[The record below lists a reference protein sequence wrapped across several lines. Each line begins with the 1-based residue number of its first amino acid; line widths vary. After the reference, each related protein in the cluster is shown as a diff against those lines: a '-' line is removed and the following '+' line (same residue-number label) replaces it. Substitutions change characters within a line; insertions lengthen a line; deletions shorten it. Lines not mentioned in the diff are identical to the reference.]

1 MAEYTAGVAKVEI
14 RPNLAGFARRLRAE
28 LERITATFGV
38 EILPDFDQFRE
49 QVKAE
54 LAEYAES
61 LSITVDADTSK
72 ARRKINRITGKKN
85 LTLNVDADTGAAES
99 QLDTTA
105 RDRKTEI
112 EADADTA
119 AAETQLDVTARN
131 RESEINADAD
141 TGAAESQL
149 DTTARDRKTEIEAD
163 ADTSAASAKLAA
175 LVRRRV
181 AEIVARTNIGR
192 AAAQLAGL
200 AVRRTTEIAVR
211 VSRAGLAAAQA
222 QIASITAH
230 ARAASAAMAGLAA
243 RGIGLGVIG
252 VAATGAVGPLAAMT
266 QVLVTASGALATLPA
281 LAGAAAGALAALG
294 IGVSGVGKAFSAM
307 GKGAAAATTD
317 TDKSMKAAQR
327 QVENAERGI
336 ATAQRRVEDAHRGV
350 ADAAR
355 KVDDAHRG
363 VADAARRVED
373 AERKV
378 ADAERSVVEA
388 QKNSRKAQQ
397 DLNQARKD
405 AARDLQDMKQQLQDA
420 ALNEEDAVLAV
431 ARAKQRLREA
441 QEDPESSRLDIAEAD
456 LAYRKSLRSL
466 DEMREKNN
474 KLAHDTQAASD
485 KGVEGSDKVVA
496 AKEKVAE
503 AAEKEADAQRGV
515 EDAHRG
521 VEDAQRGVEDA
532 QRRVEDAYRGV
543 EDAQRNLA
551 DAQDGVVQAQEQ
563 LVDALDNYAEAG
575 EKAAGGTDDFA
586 DALANLS
593 PNAQAFVLAI
603 QALSAQW
610 KELRLEVQDNLF
622 AGLGESITDLA
633 TAQLPILRVG
643 LAGIAAEINSGLR
656 STIAAL
662 ASESSQVGLD
672 RMLGN
677 TAGMFANVNQAARPL
692 TQALVDIGAAGSAY
706 LPQLGQYLGEA
717 GTRLA
722 DFLSQSTQNGQFDQW
737 VQNGV
742 EALKTLGHTLSNI
755 GGIIS
760 GVFHAASAAGQASL
774 GPLGQLLEMVNNFV
788 NSMEGQQ
795 ALTTFFGAMT
805 DSLAA
810 LMPILSTALQTIGG
824 TIMPAIAEFIQ
835 AAAPGIQVLVQGL
848 ADGLAAFAPAMAP
861 IGEVIGQLGAAL
873 GPLVAVLG
881 QGLADA
887 LIPVAQ
893 AFGQLLDAL
902 SPLLPV
908 LGEAFNAVLVSVAQ
922 VLLQV
927 AEALAPVIT
936 ALVTQ
941 LTPIIEQ
948 LTPVFTQLAQVMG
961 DALVQMIQQLAP
973 LLPSLVEVFA
983 QIAQAVVPL
992 ISMMIEQLSPVL
1004 AMIMP
1009 VLVQV
1014 AQILGEAILN
1024 ALNQLAPVFPTLVQA
1039 FGSLLE
1045 AVLPLIPMLLQL
1057 AVDVITPL
1065 IPAVIALVPA
1075 VVSIVEGFV
1084 SLLEA
1089 VAPLIPILAEL
1100 LVECITPLIPM
1111 IISLVP
1117 AVVGIVDAF
1126 VSVVQAVVPVIA
1138 ILDEFIGIL
1147 LQVLATVIGVVGD
1160 IIAKF
1165 ITLGVD
1171 VVATVVEFGAG
1182 IVGGFADMIQ
1192 QVIHA
1197 IVDFAS
1203 DLIQKFNELW
1213 AGAANATSKGINSLM
1228 EWVRGIKDSIL
1239 DAFHNAGSWLVQI
1252 GKDLIM
1258 GLWSGIKHMW
1268 HMLTGGDDND
1278 DGDGPGAGYGDGGV
1292 THYANGGTRLSTQ
1305 DAQIAPGGSYLVWA
1319 EDETQG
1325 EAFIPLAP
1333 SKRKRSTQI
1342 LAQTANIMGFD
1353 VVEKTTR
1360 TKVAYDGTDV
1370 TPQAPRRFADGG
1382 ITIQKLDE
1390 FAHEIEGQPYGQTQW
1405 GDGPG
1410 AVSAISRYAVGLDAW
1425 SDQFSLAMEAK
1436 ALSNLGFNTGRGD
1449 FGDLQV
1455 GWFGTDPDGEE
1466 GHTALTVPSGVAVEM
1481 GGERG
1486 DGQYGGAAA
1495 GADDPQFTE
1504 HAYLPGA
1511 FFTEVEVP
1519 ADKDLEEI
1527 VEQQQSD
1534 SATDADRIDAV
1545 VRTKSSDDAYDL
1557 ASSYDSND
1565 DALSYSLLGSR
1576 SSSRGAD
1583 SDYDYAPRDY
1593 SDPSYGGGYTGDDL
1607 SDVTDVSA
1615 NDLKDF
1621 RKSSRSNPDSYGTRS
1636 KKKKSNTP
1644 STFSEILGKFAK
1656 DFVSGQVKDALG
1668 LVGISDD
1675 IPIVKAYSQWMDT
1688 RDKASDTR
1696 GKSTYSK
1703 ARDVQNAEKIAADML
1718 SQYPGIATDKIVG
1731 ADLIG
1736 GLNPKAFALGG
1747 LVTGPGGSMD
1757 DAILSTLSNGE
1768 FVVREASARHLRP
1781 WLEQINAQPQL
1792 AREVAKASSF
1802 IPATAA
1808 QGRTVEV
1815 HYHVETNNVD
1825 EGLRRADMHSKQLVM
1840 AIEGA

>member
-119 AAETQLDVTARN
+119 AAETQLDIAARN

-175 LVRRRV
+175 LARRRV
-181 AEIVARTNIGR
+181 AEIVARANIGR

-200 AVRRTTEIAVR
+200 TVRRTTEIAVR
-211 VSRAGLAAAQA
+211 VGRAGLAAAQA

-230 ARAASAAMAGLAA
+230 ARAASAAMTGLAA
-243 RGIGLGVIG
+243 RGVGLGVIG

-722 DFLSQSTQNGQFDQW
+722 DFLTQSTQNGQFDQW

-810 LMPILSTALQTIGG
+810 LMPILSTVLQTIGG

-973 LLPSLVEVFA
+973 LLPPLVEVFA
-983 QIAQAVVPL
+983 QIVQAVVPL
-992 ISMMIEQLSPVL
+992 VSMMIEQLSPVL

-1182 IVGGFADMIQ
+1182 IVGGFADMTQ

-1802 IPATAA
+1802 RPATAA

>member
-28 LERITATFGV
+28 LERIAATFGV

-119 AAETQLDVTARN
+119 AAETQLDITARN

-181 AEIVARTNIGR
+181 VEIVARTNIGR

-200 AVRRTTEIAVR
+200 TVRRTTEIAVR
-211 VSRAGLAAAQA
+211 VGRAGLAAAQA

-243 RGIGLGVIG
+243 RGVGLGVIG

-294 IGVSGVGKAFSAM
+294 IGVSGVGKAFSTM
-307 GKGAAAATTD
+307 GKGAVAATTD
-317 TDKSMKAAQR
+317 TDKSMKSAQR

-378 ADAERSVVEA
+378 ADAERGVVEA

-397 DLNQARKD
+397 DLNQSRKD

-551 DAQDGVVQAQEQ
+551 DAQDSVVQAQEQ

-575 EKAAGGTDDFA
+575 EKATSGTDDFA

-692 TQALVDIGAAGSAY
+692 AQALVDIGAAGSAY

-973 LLPSLVEVFA
+973 LLPPLVEVFA

-1126 VSVVQAVVPVIA
+1126 VSVFQAVVPVIT
-1138 ILDEFIGIL
+1138 ILDELIGIL

-1160 IIAKF
+1160 IVAKF

-1171 VVATVVEFGAG
+1171 VVATVIEFGAG

-1278 DGDGPGAGYGDGGV
+1278 GDDPGTGYGDGGV
-1292 THYANGGTRLSTQ
+1292 THYANGGTRLSKQ

-1360 TKVAYDGTDV
+1360 TKVTYDGTDV

-1527 VEQQQSD
+1527 VDQQQSD

-1557 ASSYDSND
+1557 GSSYDSND
-1565 DALSYSLLGSR
+1565 DAPSYSLLGSR

-1718 SQYPGIATDKIVG
+1718 SQYPGITTDKIVG

-1802 IPATAA
+1802 RPATAA

-1825 EGLRRADMHSKQLVM
+1825 EGLRRADLHSKQLVM

>member
-28 LERITATFGV
+28 LERIAATFGV

-112 EADADTA
+112 EADADT
-119 AAETQLDVTARN
+119 
-131 RESEINADAD
+131 
-141 TGAAESQL
+141 
-149 DTTARDRKTEIEAD
+149 
-163 ADTSAASAKLAA
+163 SAASAKLAA
-175 LVRRRV
+175 LARRRV
-181 AEIVARTNIGR
+181 AEIVARANIGR
-192 AAAQLAGL
+192 ATAQLAGL
-200 AVRRTTEIAVR
+200 TVRRTTEIAVR
-211 VSRAGLAAAQA
+211 VGRAGLAAAQA

-230 ARAASAAMAGLAA
+230 ARAASAAMTGLAA
-243 RGIGLGVIG
+243 RGVGLGVIG

-722 DFLSQSTQNGQFDQW
+722 DFLTQSTQNGQFDQW

-973 LLPSLVEVFA
+973 LLPPLVEVFA
-983 QIAQAVVPL
+983 QIVQAVVPL
-992 ISMMIEQLSPVL
+992 VSMMIEQLSPVL

-1117 AVVGIVDAF
+1117 AVVSIVDAF

-1565 DALSYSLLGSR
+1565 DALSYSFLGSR

-1593 SDPSYGGGYTGDDL
+1593 SDSSYVGGYTGDDL

-1802 IPATAA
+1802 RPATAA

>member
-85 LTLNVDADTGAAES
+85 LTLNV
-99 QLDTTA
+99 
-105 RDRKTEI
+105 
-112 EADADTA
+112 
-119 AAETQLDVTARN
+119 
-131 RESEINADAD
+131 DAD

-441 QEDPESSRLDIAEAD
+441 QENPESSRLDIAEAD

>member
-119 AAETQLDVTARN
+119 AAETQLDITARN

-181 AEIVARTNIGR
+181 AEIVARTDIGR

-243 RGIGLGVIG
+243 RGVGLGVIG

-294 IGVSGVGKAFSAM
+294 IGVSGVGKAFSTM
-307 GKGAAAATTD
+307 GKGAVATTTD
-317 TDKSMKAAQR
+317 TDKSMKSAQR

-441 QEDPESSRLDIAEAD
+441 QEDPESSRLDIAKAD

-722 DFLSQSTQNGQFDQW
+722 DFLTQSTQNGQFDQW

-760 GVFHAASAAGQASL
+760 GVFHAAFAAGQASL

-973 LLPSLVEVFA
+973 LLPPLVEVFA
-983 QIAQAVVPL
+983 QIVQAVVPL
-992 ISMMIEQLSPVL
+992 VSMMIEQLSPVL

-1278 DGDGPGAGYGDGGV
+1278 DDPGAGYGDGGV

-1565 DALSYSLLGSR
+1565 DAPSYSLLGSR

-1583 SDYDYAPRDY
+1583 SDYDYVPRDY
-1593 SDPSYGGGYTGDDL
+1593 SEPSYGGGYTGDDL

>member
-119 AAETQLDVTARN
+119 AAETQLDIAARN

-175 LVRRRV
+175 LARRRV
-181 AEIVARTNIGR
+181 AEIVARANIGR

-200 AVRRTTEIAVR
+200 TVRRTTEIAVR
-211 VSRAGLAAAQA
+211 VGRAGLAAAQA

-230 ARAASAAMAGLAA
+230 ARAASAAMTGLAA
-243 RGIGLGVIG
+243 RGVGLGVIG

-722 DFLSQSTQNGQFDQW
+722 DFLTQSTQNGQFDQW

-973 LLPSLVEVFA
+973 LLPPLVEVFA
-983 QIAQAVVPL
+983 QIVQAVVPL
-992 ISMMIEQLSPVL
+992 VSMMIEQLSPVL

-1126 VSVVQAVVPVIA
+1126 VSVVQAVVPVIT
-1138 ILDEFIGIL
+1138 ILDELIGIL

-1160 IIAKF
+1160 IVAKF

-1171 VVATVVEFGAG
+1171 VVATVIEFGAG

-1278 DGDGPGAGYGDGGV
+1278 GDDPGTGYGDGGV
-1292 THYANGGTRLSTQ
+1292 THYANGGTRLSKQ

-1534 SATDADRIDAV
+1534 SATDADHIDAV

-1583 SDYDYAPRDY
+1583 SDYDYVPRDY

-1792 AREVAKASSF
+1792 AREVAKASSSR
-1802 IPATAA
+1802 PATAA

>member
-119 AAETQLDVTARN
+119 AAETQLDITARN

-973 LLPSLVEVFA
+973 LLPPLVEVFA

-1455 GWFGTDPDGEE
+1455 GLFGTDPDGEE

>member
-119 AAETQLDVTARN
+119 AAETQLDITARN

-243 RGIGLGVIG
+243 QGIGLGVIG

-1545 VRTKSSDDAYDL
+1545 VRTKSS
-1557 ASSYDSND
+1557 YDSND